1 MVRPSCHGVSSWGP
15 TARLSAR
22 SLRPPTPGVPLLA
35 FALMGPEDLP
45 SLLAGSAEVVPAE
58 ELERK
63 LTLGRPLR
71 VKLGLDPTA
80 PIVTLGWAVVLHKL
94 RQFQDA
100 GHTAVLIVG
109 DFTAQVGDPSGK
121 TETRP
126 RLSEEE
132 VRGYAER
139 LLDQFWRILDPER
152 TEVRYNAEWLEPMSM
167 EEILRLSASTTVAR
181 MLERDDFAK
190 RYAEGKP
197 ISIMEF
203 LYPLLQ
209 GMDSVA
215 VEADVE
221 LGGRDQTFNLLV
233 GRDLQ
238 REFDQEPQVAL
249 TTPLLVGTDGVQKM
263 SQSLG
268 NYIGIT
274 DPPDEMFG
282 KLVRVPD
289 ELIATYRLLALD
301 FFRDPTE
308 AERVEKGLEDGSLD
322 PWEREATTR
331 ARGRRPVPRAGGRGG
346 RRGAVRARPPRARAP
361 RRDPEQGYPSRPGG
375 GGPRLPARSSWPS
388 SASPTPTS
396 RGAQRHRAG
405 RRTSRRASPDQEP
418 SCPSNGSAAP
428 CSRLVVAGSCAWVR
442 RSEGAGVKPA
452 PSPTSLQVGLP
463 TPRPS
468 GSTRTRPGRS
478 APTPARRRRARTGS
492 SRTRGTGSRAV
503 VVPCRTTGGRRRQTA
518 SRSGRATARR
528 RTGRSVLRPGS
539 VPDRA
544 IDAPVGIAEK
554 YVMFDGRYRKSCAG
568 IATGQRTRR
577 TTVVV
582 PPRDPATRGRAALR
596 DRVSPGPA
604 PS

>member
-1 MVRPSCHGVSSWGP
+1 
-15 TARLSAR
+15 
-22 SLRPPTPGVPLLA
+22 
-35 FALMGPEDLP
+35 MGPEDLP

-80 PIVTLGWAVVLHKL
+80 PVVTLGWAVVLHKL

-126 RLSEEE
+126 RLSQEE

-190 RYAEGKP
+190 RYAEGRP

-238 REFDQEPQVAL
+238 REFEQEPQVAL

-282 KLVRVPD
+282 KLARVPD
-289 ELIATYRLLALD
+289 ELIPTYRLLALD

-308 AERVEKGLEDGSLD
+308 AERVEKGLEDRSLEAWDEKRRLAREVVDLYHGQGSGAGAEERFERVHR
-322 PWEREATTR
+322 ERELPEEVPNLAIPPDLVIDGR
-331 ARGRRPVPRAGGRGG
+331 VYLPKLLAVLGLADSNSNARRLIEQGGVRLDGQPLDGDALELPANELKGRVLQVG
-346 RRGAVRARPPRARAP
+346 RRGFARL
-361 RRDPEQGYPSRPGG
+361 G
-375 GGPRLPARSSWPS
+375 
-388 SASPTPTS
+388 
-396 RGAQRHRAG
+396 
-405 RRTSRRASPDQEP
+405 
-418 SCPSNGSAAP
+418 
-428 CSRLVVAGSCAWVR
+428 
-442 RSEGAGVKPA
+442 
-452 PSPTSLQVGLP
+452 
-463 TPRPS
+463 
-468 GSTRTRPGRS
+468 
-478 APTPARRRRARTGS
+478 
-492 SRTRGTGSRAV
+492 
-503 VVPCRTTGGRRRQTA
+503 
-518 SRSGRATARR
+518 
-528 RTGRSVLRPGS
+528 
-539 VPDRA
+539 
-544 IDAPVGIAEK
+544 
-554 YVMFDGRYRKSCAG
+554 
-568 IATGQRTRR
+568 
-577 TTVVV
+577 
-582 PPRDPATRGRAALR
+582 
-596 DRVSPGPA
+596 
-604 PS
+604 

>member
-1 MVRPSCHGVSSWGP
+1 
-15 TARLSAR
+15 
-22 SLRPPTPGVPLLA
+22 
-35 FALMGPEDLP
+35 MGPEDLP

-80 PIVTLGWAVVLHKL
+80 PVVTLGWAVVLHKL
-94 RQFQDA
+94 RQFQVA

-301 FFRDPTE
+301 FFRNPTE
-308 AERVEKGLEDGSLD
+308 AERVEKGLKDGSLD
-322 PWEREATTR
+322 PWDEKRRLAREVVDLYHGQGSGAAAEERFDRVHREHELPEEVPEVAIPADVVVDGRVYLPKLLAVLGLADSATR
-331 ARGRRPVPRAGGRGG
+331 ARSVLDQGGVRLDGQPLQELEVPVERL
-346 RRGAVRARPPRARAP
+346 RGAV
-361 RRDPEQGYPSRPGG
+361 
-375 GGPRLPARSSWPS
+375 
-388 SASPTPTS
+388 
-396 RGAQRHRAG
+396 
-405 RRTSRRASPDQEP
+405 
-418 SCPSNGSAAP
+418 
-428 CSRLVVAGSCAWVR
+428 
-442 RSEGAGVKPA
+442 
-452 PSPTSLQVGLP
+452 LQVG
-463 TPRPS
+463 
-468 GSTRTRPGRS
+468 
-478 APTPARRRRARTGS
+478 RRRFVRLGE
-492 SRTRGTGSRAV
+492 
-503 VVPCRTTGGRRRQTA
+503 
-518 SRSGRATARR
+518 
-528 RTGRSVLRPGS
+528 
-539 VPDRA
+539 
-544 IDAPVGIAEK
+544 DA
-554 YVMFDGRYRKSCAG
+554 
-568 IATGQRTRR
+568 
-577 TTVVV
+577 
-582 PPRDPATRGRAALR
+582 
-596 DRVSPGPA
+596 
-604 PS
+604 

>member
-1 MVRPSCHGVSSWGP
+1 
-15 TARLSAR
+15 
-22 SLRPPTPGVPLLA
+22 
-35 FALMGPEDLP
+35 MGPEDLTT
-45 SLLAGSAEVVPAE
+45 LLAGSTEVVPAE

-63 LTLGRPLR
+63 LRLGRPLR

-80 PIVTLGWAVVLHKL
+80 PIVTLGWAVVLRKL

-139 LLDQFWRILDPER
+139 ILDQFWKILDPER
-152 TEVRYNAEWLEPMSM
+152 TEVRYNAEWLEPMGM
-167 EEILRLSASTTVAR
+167 EAILRLTASTTVAR

-190 RYAEGKP
+190 RYAQGKP

-238 REFDQEPQVAL
+238 REYEQEPQVAL

-274 DPPDEMFG
+274 DPPNEMFG
-282 KLVRVPD
+282 KLARVPD
-289 ELIATYRLLALD
+289 ELIGEYRLLALD

-308 AERVEKGLEDGSLD
+308 AERVDKGLADGSLEAWAEKRRLAREVVDLYHGDGAGTTAEEGFDRVHREHELPDQIPDVVIPPDVIVEGSVYLPKLMNVLGLADSNSHARRLIEQGGVRLEGEPVSGD
-322 PWEREATTR
+322 PLEIPVAEL
-331 ARGRRPVPRAGGRGG
+331 RGRVLQVG
-346 RRGAVRARPPRARAP
+346 RRGFARL
-361 RRDPEQGYPSRPGG
+361 G
-375 GGPRLPARSSWPS
+375 
-388 SASPTPTS
+388 
-396 RGAQRHRAG
+396 
-405 RRTSRRASPDQEP
+405 
-418 SCPSNGSAAP
+418 
-428 CSRLVVAGSCAWVR
+428 
-442 RSEGAGVKPA
+442 
-452 PSPTSLQVGLP
+452 
-463 TPRPS
+463 
-468 GSTRTRPGRS
+468 
-478 APTPARRRRARTGS
+478 
-492 SRTRGTGSRAV
+492 
-503 VVPCRTTGGRRRQTA
+503 
-518 SRSGRATARR
+518 
-528 RTGRSVLRPGS
+528 
-539 VPDRA
+539 
-544 IDAPVGIAEK
+544 
-554 YVMFDGRYRKSCAG
+554 
-568 IATGQRTRR
+568 
-577 TTVVV
+577 
-582 PPRDPATRGRAALR
+582 
-596 DRVSPGPA
+596 
-604 PS
+604 

>member
-1 MVRPSCHGVSSWGP
+1 
-15 TARLSAR
+15 
-22 SLRPPTPGVPLLA
+22 
-35 FALMGPEDLP
+35 MGPEDLP

-80 PIVTLGWAVVLHKL
+80 PVVTLGWAVVLHKL

-126 RLSEEE
+126 RLSQEE

-190 RYAEGKP
+190 RYAEGRP

-238 REFDQEPQVAL
+238 REFEQEPQVAL

-282 KLVRVPD
+282 KLARVPD
-289 ELIATYRLLALD
+289 ELIPTYRLLALD

-308 AERVEKGLEDGSLD
+308 AERVEKGLEDRSLEAWDEKRRLAREVVDLYHGQGSGAGAEERFERVHR
-322 PWEREATTR
+322 ERELPEEVPNLAIPPDLVIDGR
-331 ARGRRPVPRAGGRGG
+331 VYLPKLLAVLGLADSNSHARRLIEQGGVRLDGQPVDGDALELPANELKGRVLQVG
-346 RRGAVRARPPRARAP
+346 RRGFARL
-361 RRDPEQGYPSRPGG
+361 G
-375 GGPRLPARSSWPS
+375 
-388 SASPTPTS
+388 
-396 RGAQRHRAG
+396 
-405 RRTSRRASPDQEP
+405 
-418 SCPSNGSAAP
+418 
-428 CSRLVVAGSCAWVR
+428 
-442 RSEGAGVKPA
+442 
-452 PSPTSLQVGLP
+452 
-463 TPRPS
+463 
-468 GSTRTRPGRS
+468 
-478 APTPARRRRARTGS
+478 
-492 SRTRGTGSRAV
+492 
-503 VVPCRTTGGRRRQTA
+503 
-518 SRSGRATARR
+518 
-528 RTGRSVLRPGS
+528 
-539 VPDRA
+539 
-544 IDAPVGIAEK
+544 
-554 YVMFDGRYRKSCAG
+554 
-568 IATGQRTRR
+568 
-577 TTVVV
+577 
-582 PPRDPATRGRAALR
+582 
-596 DRVSPGPA
+596 
-604 PS
+604 